1 MAITIKDIA
10 NRAGI
15 SAASVSRIL
24 TNRGRFSAATA
35 QRVRQLAEEMGYY
48 KNQSAADLSQ
58 KASRVIG
65 VLVPTTHTNFADEII
80 KGMQRQAFELGYEL
94 LIVFLENDVQHQ
106 IKTVKSLLSRQLLA
120 VVMLAV
126 DLKTAVF
133 DVLTAADTHLLSIS
147 NQLNNGIPS
156 ISSDNYAM
164 MHTIVDYLYDQGHR
178 QVALIGAADPDSV
191 VATLRRQGFIDAL
204 AKHGIRYNPALIWGI
219 DNAYKTGLETIQN
232 FGVPLPFTAV
242 IGSADIVGIGILNA
256 AKDAGVAVPDDLS
269 IITVDGTN
277 LTQLTRPRLTAVQQ
291 DFAQMGELAITTIAN
306 QTLSPNTIIF
316 TDVEMRPG
324 DTVASLS
331 TDANY
336 RIVQE

>member
-24 TNRGRFSAATA
+24 TNRGRFSTETA

-65 VLVPTTHTNFADEII
+65 VLVPATHTNFADEII

-126 DLKTAVF
+126 DLETAVF
-133 DVLTAADTHLLSIS
+133 DVLMTADTHLLSIS

-178 QVALIGAADPDSV
+178 QIALIGAADPDSV
-191 VATLRRQGFIDAL
+191 VATLQRQGFIDAL
-204 AKHGIRYNPALIWGI
+204 AKHEIHYNPAFIWGI
-219 DNAYKTGLETIQN
+219 ENAYQTGLETIQN
-232 FGVPLPFTAV
+232 FGMPLPFTAV
-242 IGSADIVGIGILNA
+242 IGSADIVGIGILNG
-256 AKDAGVAVPDDLS
+256 AKDAGVSVPNDLS
-269 IITVDGTN
+269 IITVDGTD

-291 DFAQMGELAITTIAN
+291 NFIQMGELAITTIAN
-306 QTLSPNTIIF
+306 QTLSPHTIIF
-316 TDVEMRPG
+316 TDVVLKPG
-324 DTVASLS
+324 DTVAKISL
-331 TDANY
+331 
-336 RIVQE
+336 